1 MKAEEIAQ
9 LKELTPEYLH
19 NRLIVIDNKIHKLRM
34 EAQQIRVIIKALK
47 KIK

>member
-19 NRLIVIDNKIHKLRM
+19 ARLTKLNHKIHKLRM
-34 EAQQIRVIIKALK
+34 EAQQIRLIIKALK
-47 KIK
+47 K